1 MLNSKYLVL
10 CWWVYTC
17 MLWRL
22 ACYEVILTHLYK
34 VHVNQPTPNQCTCG
48 FIAMSE
54 KHLSRYQKDRER
66 QGKISPEYEIPEG
79 LMIRKAF
86 QTERSQHNKSRRMR
100 KAEKVPLFVLDYTD
114 RDMTETTQDESWG
127 VLAKKAQTMEDENIN
142 LKKKV
147 TELKKCETVK
157 LPAWIVKLKTNLRL

>member
-1 MLNSKYLVL
+1 
-10 CWWVYTC
+10 
-17 MLWRL
+17 
-22 ACYEVILTHLYK
+22 
-34 VHVNQPTPNQCTCG
+34 
-48 FIAMSE
+48 MSE

-114 RDMTETTQDESWG
+114 RDMTETTQDENWG